1 MHPQIEA
8 VFNEAEKRYLN
19 PQELEV
25 INQYVN
31 SLPVRLDAYR
41 TIRDREL
48 EIMQQVADQLQ
59 LAMPQEATT
68 TLEQSIKN
76 GLLMLR
82 YCSMGM
88 LLNDETFVKE
98 RLINWLAGSLHNT
111 QKIDTELYRLLNQKL
126 YQTLSSSQLNL
137 LTPMLNMAQQALLA
151 SAPALV

>member
-8 VFNEAEKRYLN
+8 IFNEAEKRYLN

-25 INQYVN
+25 INQYVS
-31 SLPVRLDAYR
+31 SLPARLDAYR

-59 LAMPQEATT
+59 LAMPQEATA

-88 LLNDETFVKE
+88 LLNDEAFVKE
-98 RLINWLAGSLHNT
+98 RLISWLAGSLHNT

-126 YQTLSSSQLNL
+126 SQTLTANQLNL
-137 LTPMLNMAQQALLA
+137 LTPMLNLAQQALLA
-151 SAPALV
+151 PVVALV